1 MLSRWG
7 DLHMTTT
14 AQTHIVKK
22 NVIYL
27 SSSSMMPEYRILNNL
42 GIDIGESYY
51 KMEDAVRRARHL
63 SQPKPDE

>member
-1 MLSRWG
+1 
-7 DLHMTTT
+7 MTTT
-14 AQTHIVKK
+14 AQTHTVKK
-22 NVIYL
+22 NIICL
-27 SSSSMMPEYRILNNL
+27 SSSSMLPEYRILNNL

>member
-1 MLSRWG
+1 MLSGWS

-14 AQTHIVKK
+14 AQTHTVKK
-22 NVIYL
+22 NIIYL
-27 SSSSMMPEYRILNNL
+27 SSSSMLPEYRILNNL
-42 GIDIGESYY
+42 GIDIGETYY